1 MRKPAA
7 LLITAALTL
16 LLAACG
22 GDSSDTPTT
31 ATTTPTTAASPA
43 TTTAAGPAEHFSE
56 DDWPLSGR
64 TRDNQRYATQTE
76 IDKTNVSRL
85 GMAWSNDFGGDQY
98 LQTALPIVVDGVLY
112 ATTSTDEVYAFD
124 AATGKVRWKYTP
136 QVDFTL
142 STGVGGYGVVNNRG
156 VSVAD
161 GKVYLLTYDG
171 KLKGVSASTGEELFS
186 SQVLD
191 PSTGAYEN
199 MQPQVYDGKVYVGS
213 SGSDQG
219 VRGFVAAY
227 DGKTGKQLWRW
238 YSIPKVGQG
247 WRAKGTAG
255 GTVYMAPTIDTQTG
269 NVVFGTASP
278 APTIDGSK
286 RPGPNLYTSSVVAL
300 NADTGKLAWYHQE
313 SPHDLWGYDAASPV
327 ILADVDIDGQTR
339 RVATQTG
346 KNGFLYMLDA
356 KTGEEVHPALAF
368 SKQAHS
374 KPTKKGSLQCPGPIG
389 GSQLDP
395 KAYSPRTHA
404 EYITSIE
411 FCFLLQVSDDPTAEG
426 SYGGKRVVPS
436 DANPYGR
443 FDAVDLATGRFL
455 WRKKMPT
462 PMAGGAAATAS
473 DLVFTIDQKGVM
485 YAFDARSGDEVWKA
499 NLGLAGASAPIVY
512 SVGGKEYVAATIG
525 GSALTSSN
533 KFGPVG
539 SAIVVLTLDGR
550 KIVPQKPSAAPD
562 NG

>member
-1 MRKPAA
+1 MLKPAA

-16 LLAACG
+16 SLAACG
-22 GDSSDTPTT
+22 GDDSDTPSTPS
-31 ATTTPTTAASPA
+31 TPTAAASPA
-43 TTTAAGPAEHFSE
+43 TTNPTAPDEQFSE
-56 DDWPLSGR
+56 DDWPLTGR
-64 TRDNQRYATQTE
+64 TRENQRYATQTE
-76 IDKTNVSRL
+76 IDKDSISRL
-85 GMAWSNDFGGDQY
+85 GMAWSNNFGGDQY
-98 LQTALPIVVDGVLY
+98 LQTALPVVVDGVLY
-112 ATTSTDEVYAFD
+112 VTTSTNEVYAFD
-124 AATGKVRWKYTP
+124 AATGETKWKYTP

-171 KLKGVSASTGEELFS
+171 TLKGISANTGEELFS
-186 SQVLD
+186 SRVLD
-191 PSTGAYEN
+191 PATGAYEN

-227 DGKTGKQLWRW
+227 DGKTGKQVWRW
-238 YSIPKVGQG
+238 YTIPKVGQG

-255 GTVYMAPTIDTQTG
+255 GTVYMAPTIDTQNG

-286 RPGPNLYTSSVVAL
+286 RPGPNLYTASVVAL
-300 NADTGKLAWYHQE
+300 KADTGKLVWYHQE

-339 RVATQTG
+339 RIATQTG

-356 KTGEEVHPALAF
+356 QTGEEVHPALAF

-374 KPTKKGSLQCPGPIG
+374 KPTRKGSLQCPGPIG

-395 KAYSPRTHA
+395 KAYSPRTQA

-411 FCFLLQVSDDPTAEG
+411 FCFLLQVSDDKTAEG

-436 DANPYGR
+436 DATPFGR
-443 FDAVDLATGRFL
+443 FDAVDLKTGRFL

-462 PMAGGAAATAS
+462 PMAGGAVATAS

-499 NLGLAGASAPIVY
+499 NLGLAGAAAPIVY
-512 SVGGKEYVAATIG
+512 AVDGKEYVAAAIG

-539 SAIVVLTLDGR
+539 SAIVVLTLDGK
-550 KIVPQKPSAAPD
+550 KIVPQKPTAAPD
-562 NG
+562 EE